1 MSEEEKTTEPAET
14 EPAPETPSPLDE
26 LKTRLEEAQKSA
38 DGFRDQLLRKA
49 AEFENYKKR
58 TDAEYGAIIRNATE
72 SLLSALIP
80 VAEDFAR
87 SLKAGR
93 ENGERDAFARGVEL
107 IEAKFTKVLEQ
118 QGLVPFDSVG
128 KPFDVN
134 FHDALLQIPRADLP
148 PGTVIEEVERGYML
162 YDRVLRHAK
171 VVVSAPVADDTGNGD
186 NGRSDA

>member
-1 MSEEEKTTEPAET
+1 MSEEEKNTEPAEA

-26 LKTRLEEAQKSA
+26 MKSRMEEALKAA
-38 DGFRDQLLRKA
+38 DGCRDQLLRKA

-58 TDAEYGAIIRNATE
+58 TDAEYGAIIRNATG
-72 SLLSALIP
+72 SLLAALIP

-87 SLKAGR
+87 SLKAGG
-93 ENGERDAFARGVEL
+93 ENGESDAFVRGVEL
-107 IEAKFTKVLEQ
+107 IYAKFTKVLEQ

-171 VVVSAPVADDTGNGD
+171 VVVSAPAADDTGNDD